1 MTLFQITA
9 LNNTLKKLLL
19 VFFFII
25 IKHFS
30 IASSKFVFST
40 SRNNSNSDLNKITPK
55 FRRQNGQKLQTT
67 ITANISGSL

>member
-40 SRNNSNSDLNKITPK
+40 SGNNSNSDLNKITPK